1 MRSYHIQEYMGKGV
15 GRVDNQIIQM
25 ISNNM
30 VIARDVIISDNNEWH
45 SKEILEKCLII
56 NK

>member
-30 VIARDVIISDNNEWH
+30 VIARDVIFSDNNELTF
-45 SKEILEKCLII
+45 KR
-56 NK
+56 NP

>member
-1 MRSYHIQEYMGKGV
+1 MRSYYIQEYMGKGV

-30 VIARDVIISDNNEWH
+30 VIARDVIFSDNNELTF
-45 SKEILEKCLII
+45 KR
-56 NK
+56 NP